1 MLIGRILGNI
11 DALILDEKQLVLP
24 NIKFV
29 KLEENTTSYFKS
41 RGHYDAAD
49 VAPTAVPSIALQIL
63 IGISV

>member
-1 MLIGRILGNI
+1 MSNSLFFR
-11 DALILDEKQLVLP
+11 

-49 VAPTAVPSIALQIL
+49 VAPTAVPSIALQIS
-63 IGISV
+63 IEINV